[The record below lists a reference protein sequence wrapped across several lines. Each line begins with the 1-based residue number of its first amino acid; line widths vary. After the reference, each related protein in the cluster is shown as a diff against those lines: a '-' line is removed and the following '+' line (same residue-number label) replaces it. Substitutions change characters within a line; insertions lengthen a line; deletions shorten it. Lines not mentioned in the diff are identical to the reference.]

1 MQTKELEKKAAEIR
15 KKTLEMIYTAK
26 AGHLGGSMSMVDILV
41 VLFYDKMKYD
51 PQNPSMP
58 ERDRFVLSK
67 GHSVESYYNILAD
80 VGFFE
85 PERLG
90 TYSRYGSDFIG
101 HPTNKIPGIEIC
113 TGALGHGLSCAV
125 GMALGC
131 RMEGLANDTYVMLG
145 DGELAEG
152 SVWEAAM
159 AAAHY
164 RLDRLVGIV
173 DRNMLQISGCTE
185 DVMRLESL
193 TDKWKA
199 FGWSVKEIDGND
211 IEEIKEAFQMLPF
224 ENGKPSMIIAH
235 TVKGKGICFAEN
247 DAKWHH
253 GIPNKEQYDEAMQ
266 ELGEAIR
273 RLEQ

>member
-1 MQTKELEKKAAEIR
+1 
-15 KKTLEMIYTAK
+15 
-26 AGHLGGSMSMVDILV
+26 
-41 VLFYDKMKYD
+41 
-51 PQNPSMP
+51 
-58 ERDRFVLSK
+58 
-67 GHSVESYYNILAD
+67 
-80 VGFFE
+80 
-85 PERLG
+85 
-90 TYSRYGSDFIG
+90 
-101 HPTNKIPGIEIC
+101 
-113 TGALGHGLSCAV
+113 
-125 GMALGC
+125 
-131 RMEGLANDTYVMLG
+131 
-145 DGELAEG
+145 
-152 SVWEAAM
+152 M

-164 RLDRLVGIV
+164 GLDRLVGIV